1 MKGRSTSELRWAG
14 LMNTERHM
22 AVYRKKAQEQ
32 EGKTQEQ
39 EVETEKQHKEKTCCV
54 KYQSG

>member
-1 MKGRSTSELRWAG
+1 
-14 LMNTERHM
+14 MNTERHM

-54 KYQSG
+54 KYQSV